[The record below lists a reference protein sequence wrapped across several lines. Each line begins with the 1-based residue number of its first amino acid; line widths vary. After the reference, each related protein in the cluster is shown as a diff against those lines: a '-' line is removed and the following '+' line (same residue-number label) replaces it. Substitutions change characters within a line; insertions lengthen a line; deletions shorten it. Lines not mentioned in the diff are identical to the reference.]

1 MHDPRVIVALDY
13 DNKDTALAFVDKLD
27 SSLCKL
33 KVGKE
38 MFTLFG
44 PEFVKALVAK
54 GFDVFLDL
62 KFHDI
67 PNTVAKACKAAA
79 ELGVWM
85 LNVHASG
92 GLPMMKAAKEAIAT
106 SSNPHTKLIAVTV
119 LTSMDEAQ
127 LADVVSGVTP
137 EQQVLR
143 LAALTEKAGLDGIV
157 CSAQEANALRERH
170 KDKFLLVTPG
180 IRPVGADAG
189 DQKRV
194 MTPPDAMKAG
204 VSYLVMGRP
213 ITKAE
218 DPIAVLKAVNESI
231 NG

>member
-27 SSLCKL
+27 PNLCKL

-44 PEFVKALVAK
+44 PDLVKILIAK

-79 ELGVWM
+79 DLGVWM
-85 LNVHASG
+85 VNVHASG
-92 GLPMMKAAKEAIAT
+92 GLPMMQAAKEAIANST
-106 SSNPHTKLIAVTV
+106 NPQTKLIAVTV
-119 LTSMDEAQ
+119 LTSMDESQ

-143 LAALTEKAGLDGIV
+143 LAALTEQAGLDGIV
-157 CSAQEANALRERH
+157 CSAQEASVLRERH
-170 KDKFLLVTPG
+170 NDDFLLVTPG
-180 IRPVGADAG
+180 IRPIGADAG

-213 ITKAE
+213 ITKAD
-218 DPIAVLKAVNESI
+218 DPIAVLEAVNASI
-231 NG
+231 NS

>member
-44 PEFVKALVAK
+44 PEFVKALIAK

-85 LNVHASG
+85 VNVHASG
-92 GLPMMKAAKEAIAT
+92 GLPMMQAAKEAIAT
-106 SSNPHTKLIAVTV
+106 SRNPQTKLIAVTV

-157 CSAQEANALRERH
+157 CSAQEASALREKH
-170 KDKFLLVTPG
+170 SDDFLLVTPG

-218 DPIAVLKAVNESI
+218 DPIAVLKAVNASI

>member
-44 PEFVKALVAK
+44 PEFVKALIDK

-85 LNVHASG
+85 VNVHASG
-92 GLPMMKAAKEAIAT
+92 GLPMMQAAKEAIAT
-106 SSNPHTKLIAVTV
+106 SSNPQTKLIAVTV

-157 CSAQEANALRERH
+157 CSAQEASALREKH
-170 KDKFLLVTPG
+170 DDFLLVTPG

-218 DPIAVLKAVNESI
+218 DPIAVLKAVNASI